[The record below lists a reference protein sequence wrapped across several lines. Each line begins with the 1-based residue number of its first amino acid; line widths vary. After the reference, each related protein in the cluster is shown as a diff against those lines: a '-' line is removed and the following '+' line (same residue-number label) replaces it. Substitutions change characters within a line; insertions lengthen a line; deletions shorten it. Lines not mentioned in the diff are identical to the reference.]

1 VLDKTTIWFIF
12 IYGLI
17 ILGLG
22 CLGYVEAGS
31 KASLYSG
38 LGFGLLLIL
47 SALSLFSG
55 RTVGA
60 YVSLGAT
67 ILLTGVFSY
76 RYSATGKGLPAILAV
91 LSGAML
97 LFLLIRYAKWRSN

>member
-1 VLDKTTIWFIF
+1 MLNKTTIWCIL

-31 KASLYSG
+31 KASLWSG

-47 SALSLFSG
+47 SALSMFSG
-55 RTVGA
+55 RTIGA

-67 ILLTGVFSY
+67 ILLTVVFAY
-76 RYSATGKGLPAILAV
+76 RYSASGKGLPAILAI
-91 LSGAML
+91 LSAGML
-97 LFLLIRYAKWRSN
+97 LFLLIRFAKWKSN